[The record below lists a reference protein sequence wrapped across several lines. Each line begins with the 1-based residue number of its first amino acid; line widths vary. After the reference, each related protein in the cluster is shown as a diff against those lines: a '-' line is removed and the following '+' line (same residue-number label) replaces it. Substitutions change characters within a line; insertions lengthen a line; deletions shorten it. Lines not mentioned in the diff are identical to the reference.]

1 VLRVLRVLREKKIL
15 ARGAKTSQPGAKK
28 LPARSGPATTVAP
41 EKTGAGGIRTPVPLR
56 PAHRVN
62 ERFRSFDLA

>member
-1 VLRVLRVLREKKIL
+1 VLREKKIL
-15 ARGAKTSQPGAKK
+15 ARGAETSQPGAKK
-28 LPARSGPATTVAP
+28 LP
-41 EKTGAGGIRTPVPLR
+41 EKNGAGGIRTPVPLR